1 MALPLGDP
9 TRGATPVILTTR
21 AFWPRTKASLSA
33 EARAFAAAAG
43 YDASPGAHIVLP
55 DSRGGVSAVVFA
67 LAEPGAGRPDRFLA
81 GKLVNLL
88 PRGRYRIE
96 GDIADHDQVAL
107 GFLLSAYRFNRY
119 RKWRASEVVLE
130 LPHGSGRARV
140 ETIAEAVTL
149 GRDLINTPANDM
161 GPQALETAALALAR
175 KHGARAKVIRGAE
188 LEKGFPLVHA
198 VGKGAAEPPRLVDV
212 RWGARNAGPKVTL
225 VGKGVCFDTG
235 GLDIKPDAAMLL
247 MKKDMGGAA
256 TALAAASMI
265 MQASLNV
272 RLRVIVPIVEN
283 SVSAQAFRPGD
294 VYTSRAGMTVEIGNT
309 DAEGRLILAD
319 ALALADEEEPDLLF
333 DFATLTGAAR
343 VALGPDLPAM
353 FCGDDALA
361 GEILGAGDA
370 AIDPVWRLPLWAPY
384 DSLIEGKTADLN
396 NVSGGSF
403 AGAIVAALF
412 LQRFVTKSRGA
423 WAHFD
428 VYNWNQSAKP
438 GRPEGGD
445 IQAARLVC
453 ELLQRRVAKLAPSR
467 KKEIKTATK

>member
-21 AFWPRTKASLSA
+21 AFWPRTKSSLSA
-33 EARAFAAAAG
+33 EARAFATAAG
-43 YDASPGAHIVLP
+43 FDAAPGAHLILP
-55 DSRGGVSAVVFA
+55 DAKGGISAVLFA
-67 LAEPGAGRPDRFLA
+67 LAEPGAGRPDRFLPGRLA
-81 GKLVNLL
+81 NLL

-96 GDIADHDQVAL
+96 GDIADHDLAAL
-107 GFLLSAYRFNRY
+107 GFLLSAYKFSRY
-119 RKWRASEVVLE
+119 RKSRAAEVILE
-130 LPHGSGRARV
+130 LPRGAGRSKV
-140 ETIAEAVTL
+140 ETIAEAVTM

-175 KHGARAKVIRGAE
+175 KHGARAKVVHGAE
-188 LEKGFPLVHA
+188 LEKAFPLVHA
-198 VGKGAAEPPRLVDV
+198 VGKGAAEAPRLVDF
-212 RWGARNAGPKVTL
+212 RWGARNPGPKVTL

-265 MQASLNV
+265 MQARLPV

-294 VYTSRAGMTVEIGNT
+294 VYSSRAGLTVEIGNT

-319 ALALADEEEPDLLF
+319 ALALADEDQPDLLF

-361 GEILGAGDA
+361 DEILRAGEA
-370 AIDPVWRLPLWAPY
+370 AVDPAWRLPLWSPY

-412 LQRFVTKSRGA
+412 LQRFVAKSRAA

-445 IQAARLVC
+445 IQAARLVF
-453 ELLQRRVAKLAPSR
+453 ELLQRRVAKLAPAR
-467 KKEIKTATK
+467 KKEINTAAK